1 MASQGIKMIDGKS
14 GHKHILCVTQYYYP
28 EPFRIN
34 DMTAEWV
41 KRGHKVTV
49 LTGIPN
55 YPEGRFYKG
64 YGLFKKRRETHDGVK
79 IIRVPIVSRGHSAI
93 RLMMNYAS
101 FVISAGIFKT
111 FTRLRP
117 DSVFIFEVSPMT
129 QALPAVK
136 FAKRRKI
143 PCTIYVQDLWPEN
156 LEAVAGVK
164 NTRIL
169 NAVSRMSDKI
179 YRGCTT
185 ILTTSESFK
194 KRLDERTS
202 TKDASGNSKVRFWP
216 QYAEEFYRPVQVAVG
231 ASGSNDV
238 SGILTT
244 AVGKSMPEGFPTD
257 DRFKLIFTGNIGYAQ
272 GLDILPGLYDE
283 LKSRGRECDFV
294 IVGDGRYM
302 DKLREEVSLK
312 GAERCFFFTGRKPA
326 GDIPLWLSCCDA
338 AFVSFTDNELF
349 NMTIPAK
356 LQSYMACHMP
366 ILAAAGG
373 ETERIIREAGAGYAS
388 PVGDVKGLCDNIVK
402 MMDMDPSELKTLG
415 ENSGKYAEEHFNK
428 AKLMDEIET
437 MI

>member
-1 MASQGIKMIDGKS
+1 
-14 GHKHILCVTQYYYP
+14 
-28 EPFRIN
+28 
-34 DMTAEWV
+34 
-41 KRGHKVTV
+41 
-49 LTGIPN
+49 
-55 YPEGRFYKG
+55 
-64 YGLFKKRRETHDGVK
+64 
-79 IIRVPIVSRGHSAI
+79 
-93 RLMMNYAS
+93 MMNYAS

-136 FAKRRKI
+136 FARKRKI

-156 LEAVAGVK
+156 LEAVAGIK
-164 NTRIL
+164 NKKIL

-194 KRLDERTS
+194 KRLDERES
-202 TKDASGNSKVRFWP
+202 TKDTAGNSKVKFWP
-216 QYAEEFYRPVQVAVG
+216 QYAEEFYKP
-231 ASGSNDV
+231 
-238 SGILTT
+238 
-244 AVGKSMPEGFPTD
+244 VGKAADGSSPAAVVPPEGFPGD

-302 DKLREEVSLK
+302 DKLREEVSAK
-312 GAERCFFFTGRKPA
+312 GADKCFFFAGRKPSGEIPAWLA
-326 GDIPLWLSCCDA
+326 GCDA

-356 LQSYMACHMP
+356 LQSYMACNMP

-373 ETERIIREAGAGYAS
+373 ETKEIIAEAGAGFAS
-388 PVGDVKGLCDNIVK
+388 PVGDVKGLCDNMIK
-402 MMDMDPSELKTLG
+402 MMDMDPSELKRLG
-415 ENSGKYAEEHFNK
+415 ENSGRYAEEHFNK
-428 AKLMDEIET
+428 TKLMDEIEE
-437 MI
+437 II